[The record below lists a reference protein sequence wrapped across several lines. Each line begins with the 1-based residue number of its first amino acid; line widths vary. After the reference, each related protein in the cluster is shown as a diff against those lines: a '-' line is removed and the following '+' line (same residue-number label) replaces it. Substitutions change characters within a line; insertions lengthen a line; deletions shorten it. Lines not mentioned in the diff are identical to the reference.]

1 MRDPMTDS
9 QLPSTTNIPPHSIYL
24 EIHSR
29 SSIGSSPKEE
39 PISRGGDDSRTVILV
54 APNELE
60 KERWLEDLSSAITN
74 VRRAVAVGGGG
85 GGGGGGTLGAQ
96 TCRMGI
102 AGGAD
107 VTDGRPSDGGQ
118 YTSNVELFQITD
130 GLAELS
136 NALKKTELPA
146 SLAAGSLQNA
156 VTTNSLV
163 CVCWHRN
170 TSLNF
175 IQYTYILEVCPPIH
189 PSTHPLAIPNIHS
202 PSPSA
207 YLLLLSSSTSIYCGF
222 FVCTH
227 NSYTFSLRLYKFFIE

>member
-1 MRDPMTDS
+1 MTDS
-9 QLPSTTNIPPHSIYL
+9 QLPSTTNIPAHSIYL

-74 VRRAVAVGGGG
+74 VRRAVAV

-189 PSTHPLAIPNIHS
+189 TSSCHSLHPLALTVCLS
-202 PSPSA
+202 PSSLFFYI
-207 YLLLLSSSTSIYCGF
+207 YLLWIFCLHS
-222 FVCTH
+222 
-227 NSYTFSLRLYKFFIE
+227 